1 MKSLFAINKYLIKY
15 IWYLIGGTI
24 FIALSNLFA
33 LYPAQITRKTID
45 YIAIGLKQKNVVG
58 ETVWQNETIK
68 EFTSQFLMLLAMV
81 IGATILKGIFMF
93 FMRQTIIVMSRRIEF
108 EQKNEIYKHYQQL
121 PQSFYKHNSTGD
133 LMSRISE
140 DVGQVR
146 MYTGP
151 AIMYSLNLIIL
162 FFVTIT
168 AMVRVNSELTLYV
181 LLPLPLLSIS
191 IYYVSDIINKKSM
204 KLQTQLSSISTFVQE
219 TFSGIRVIKGFNR
232 ENVFHTNFS
241 KSTREYYERSID
253 LVKTEAIFAPTI
265 TLLIG
270 LSTLITIYIGG
281 RQAIIGKITIGN
293 IAEFVMYVNMLTWP
307 VTSIGWVTSVIQKA
321 AASQQ
326 RINEFLN
333 VKNDIVNVT
342 SKPFELKGNI
352 EFRNVTFTYANT
364 NITAIKN
371 LSFKLD
377 AGKSLGIIGNTGS
390 GKSTIAALIT
400 RVYDATEGEV
410 LIDGINIKEINLDDF
425 RKQIGYVPQDVFLF
439 SDTVANNIGFAADE
453 IKMNDIIE
461 VAKLTDVHENITN
474 FSKGY
479 ETIVGERGITL
490 SGGQKQRISIA
501 RALLKNPKMYIFDD
515 CLSAVD
521 TVTENHILNNLEKQ
535 SLGKTSVLISHRAST
550 IKNAEHIIVL
560 ESGQLI
566 EQGTHSE
573 LMNYKGSYA
582 SLFEKQQVVKSN

>member
-45 YIAIGLKQKNVVG
+45 YIAIGLKKKTVVG

-68 EFTSQFLMLLAMV
+68 EFSSQFLILLALV

-232 ENVFHTNFS
+232 EKVFHANFS

-253 LVKTEAIFAPTI
+253 LAKTEAIFAPTI

-377 AGKSLGIIGNTGS
+377 AGNSLGIIGNTGS

>member
-1 MKSLFAINKYLIKY
+1 LKSLFAINKYLIKY